1 MNFLPATVIFI
12 CSPRLIAAMPIK
24 DLQPKQGKV
33 DITAT
38 VVDKETPRTWEK
50 FGRQGRVC
58 NAKLKDDTG
67 EIKLTLWNDEI
78 DQVNKG
84 DTIRITNGF
93 VNEWQGEMQL
103 TAGRFGKIEI
113 IEKVKQQATE
123 SESKAEDEP
132 ESDEEVPVDEE
143 DVI

>member
-1 MNFLPATVIFI
+1 
-12 CSPRLIAAMPIK
+12 MPIK
-24 DLQPKQGKV
+24 DLQPKQGNV
-33 DITAT
+33 DITAA

-50 FGRQGRVC
+50 FGKQGRVC
-58 NAKLKDDTG
+58 NARLKDDTG

-113 IEKVKQQATE
+113 IEKGKPQA
-123 SESKAEDEP
+123 ESKQEDKPESDEP
-132 ESDEEVPVDEE
+132 ESDEEVSVDEE